1 MNINQSTQSPNFQAK
16 FFYSKSLENVARF
29 AVRANAFE
37 KLNRMQRHISS
48 KHLKTRLR
56 VDINMTE
63 AGLPQVTFT
72 RFYPKYNIG
81 IPKQMSDY
89 KQVKK
94 VTYTSEKANNPL
106 WFAMQKIIE
115 MGSKSLTND
124 VFNEVVLKK

>member
-1 MNINQSTQSPNFQAK
+1 MNINQSTQSPTFQAK
-16 FFYSKSLENVARF
+16 FFYSKSLENVANF
-29 AVRANAFE
+29 AVRTNAFG
-37 KLNRMQRHISS
+37 KLNRMQRNVSR

-72 RFYPKYNIG
+72 RFYPKHDVG
-81 IPKQMSDY
+81 IPKQISDY
-89 KQVKK
+89 KQVKQ
-94 VTYTSEKANNPL
+94 VTYTSEKADNPL

-115 MGSKSLTND
+115 MGSKALTND